1 MPTVR
6 TPAGCQL
13 TKRKGRFVE
22 EIVEGL
28 LIDLAVAVI
37 GIVFGRLLKKLGVLP
52 S

>member
-1 MPTVR
+1 
-6 TPAGCQL
+6 L
-13 TKRKGRFVE
+13 TNGRGRFVE

>member
-1 MPTVR
+1 MPTLRAV
-6 TPAGCQL
+6 GGLQL
-13 TKRKGRFVE
+13 GQRKGRFVE

-37 GIVFGRLLKKLGVLP
+37 GIVVGRLLKKLGVLP

>member
-1 MPTVR
+1 MR
-6 TPAGCQL
+6 RQAGCHSA
-13 TKRKGRFVE
+13 KWKGRFVE

-28 LIDLAVAVI
+28 LIELAVAVV

>member
-1 MPTVR
+1 MTNGR
-6 TPAGCQL
+6 
-13 TKRKGRFVE
+13 GRFVE

-28 LIDLAVAVI
+28 LIDLTVAVI